1 MAQNTLAVEKH
12 QAGAEY
18 LAALRSLGM
27 DPEALFWARDTVVD
41 EDVLILVTSLFDFAG
56 PLELSELL
64 FRAYNLAATPREVDP
79 FILRLHSPRH
89 TAIQEMARHFGDGT
103 RIKLPIRMTLV
114 QPIPGVHEIRL
125 ASLSMGADVTAY
137 ADAVYKFDL
146 SEQPHTSVDASR
158 RWRRFQKHVD
168 KLAA

>member
-12 QAGAEY
+12 QAGVEY
-18 LAALRSLGM
+18 LAALRSLGL
-27 DPEALFWARDTVVD
+27 DPEALFWAKDTVVG

-89 TAIQEMARHFGDGT
+89 TAIREMAHRFGDGT
-103 RIKLPIRMTLV
+103 RIKMPMMFAFK
-114 QPIPGVHEIRL
+114 QPIPGIHEIRL
-125 ASLSMGADVTAY
+125 AALSMGADVTAY
-137 ADAVYKFDL
+137 ADAIYQFDL
-146 SEQPHTSVDASR
+146 SEKIVPYADASR

>member
-1 MAQNTLAVEKH
+1 
-12 QAGAEY
+12 
-18 LAALRSLGM
+18 M
-27 DPEALFWARDTVVD
+27 DPEALFWAKDTVVG

-56 PLELSELL
+56 PLDLSELL

-79 FILRLHSPRH
+79 FILRLHSPQH
-89 TAIQEMARHFGDGT
+89 MAIREMAHHFGDGT

-114 QPIPGVHEIRL
+114 KPVPGVHEIRL
-125 ASLSMGADVTAY
+125 ASLSIGADVTAY

-146 SEQPHTSVDASR
+146 TEQSRTSVDASR
-158 RWRRFQKHVD
+158 RWRRLQKHVD